1 MPDMSTKVSVD
12 EANAYLD
19 DTFEGS
25 ENRCRVILM
34 EDSRCIVRLEAN
46 SSHLRPGG
54 YISGPTQM
62 SMVDTVV
69 YMAIMTKLGIVPMAV
84 TTSLN
89 MTFLRPCIGDVV
101 EAEARLMKLGR
112 TLAIADVDVRIA
124 GAEKSSSHAVVTYAI
139 PQDGSAS

>member
-1 MPDMSTKVSVD
+1 MPGMSTKVSVE

-25 ENRCRVILM
+25 ENRCRVMLM

-46 SSHLRPGG
+46 GSHLRPGG

-112 TLAIADVDVRIA
+112 TLAVADVDVRIA
-124 GAEKSSSHAVVTYAI
+124 GAEKPSSHAVVTYAI
-139 PQDGSAS
+139 PQDGGAT